1 MCSSAHCPH
10 LQELL
15 QVSQREASNQE
26 LLKNQRFGPIAQLV
40 DRQAISQNLHNPNL
54 VKSSTS
60 DSLRR
65 VSSYETCV
73 VAPRGI
79 GNLYLRAVV
88 HVS

>member
-1 MCSSAHCPH
+1 MLKTDLNIISIIPARSGSKGVPG
-10 LQELL
+10 
-15 QVSQREASNQE
+15 
-26 LLKNQRFGPIAQLV
+26 KNQRYGPIAQLV